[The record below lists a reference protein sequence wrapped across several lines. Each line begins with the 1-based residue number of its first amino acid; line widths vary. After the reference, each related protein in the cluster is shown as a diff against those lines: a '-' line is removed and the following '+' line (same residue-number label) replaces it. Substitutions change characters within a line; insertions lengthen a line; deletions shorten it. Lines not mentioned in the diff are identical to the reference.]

1 MNCISYNKS
10 SVSRLQLINN
20 AFIPRNKAK
29 QFLLKQFTTS
39 KNISVLYFFT
49 FKYNFYEC
57 KIIDSSVCLSIQRQL
72 INSTTILFSLFAYF

>member
-1 MNCISYNKS
+1 MNCISYNKN

-39 KNISVLYFFT
+39 KNISVLYFFLHL
-49 FKYNFYEC
+49 N
-57 KIIDSSVCLSIQRQL
+57 IIFMNVKL
-72 INSTTILFSLFAYF
+72 